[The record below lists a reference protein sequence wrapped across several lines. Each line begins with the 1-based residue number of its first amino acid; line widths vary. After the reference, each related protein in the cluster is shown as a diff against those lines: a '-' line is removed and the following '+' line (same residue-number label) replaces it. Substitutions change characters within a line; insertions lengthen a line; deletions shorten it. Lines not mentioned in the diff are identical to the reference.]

1 MKRRTKIMVICGS
14 IDKERAEYLEWTC
27 VLDEHLG
34 KKAKGFLAERRIE
47 TPYAII
53 DFVALQPAY
62 TSGYKIV
69 LKPEEDDERIL
80 RLATGTGEE
89 VLEVP
94 AIEDGIGDTQNE
106 TR

>member
-1 MKRRTKIMVICGS
+1 MKRRTKIMVICGD
-14 IDKERAEYLEWTC
+14 IDKKRAEYLEWMC

-53 DFVALQPAY
+53 DFVALQPTY

-69 LKPEEDDERIL
+69 LKSGEDDERIL
-80 RLATGTGEE
+80 RLATGEE

-94 AIEDGIGDTQNE
+94 AIENGIYGDTQNE